1 MRCWMSFGVLNLWLL
16 LAGAGCTTMKT
27 TDTARTAKEQLL
39 VSNAIDQALDKID
52 FGAFAGQ
59 AVFLQDQYVDC
70 VDKNYLLGSIR
81 HRAFSAGAR
90 VVDKQED
97 ADIVLEAR
105 VGSVGTDNAEMFIGL
120 PKLSVPGPVP
130 ISLPEVRL
138 LTRAS
143 QTGTAKIGL
152 VAYDAKSMEPL
163 GAGGVSLA
171 VSDDNNWFVFGLGP
185 YQNGSVRNEI
195 ARSLRSGENKS
206 EVPNRVAFSTTPR
219 RPNNSNG
226 VRLTSGTK
234 EAPANQYRPFDGN

>member
-1 MRCWMSFGVLNLWLL
+1 MRWWKSFCVAHWLL
-16 LAGAGCTTMKT
+16 LVAGAGCATMKT

-39 VSNAIDQALDKID
+39 VSNSLDQALDKID
-52 FGAFAGQ
+52 FSAFSGR
-59 AVFLQDQYVDC
+59 AVFLQDKYIDC

-97 ADIVLEAR
+97 ADIVLEVR

-152 VAYDAKSMEPL
+152 VAYDAHTHEAL
-163 GAGGVSLA
+163 GDGGVLLP
-171 VSDDNNWFVFGLGP
+171 VSDDNNWFVFGLRSETH
-185 YQNGSVRNEI
+185 NSEI
-195 ARSLRSGENKS
+195 KS
-206 EVPNRVAFSTTPR
+206 
-219 RPNNSNG
+219 RPNL
-226 VRLTSGTK
+226 VC
-234 EAPANQYRPFDGN
+234 RPLPGKKKAHTT